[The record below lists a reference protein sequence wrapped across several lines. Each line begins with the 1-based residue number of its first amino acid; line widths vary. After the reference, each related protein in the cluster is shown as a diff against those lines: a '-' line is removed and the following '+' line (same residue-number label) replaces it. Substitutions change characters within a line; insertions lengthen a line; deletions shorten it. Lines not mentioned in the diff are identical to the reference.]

1 MTENDQCAHGC
12 AHGCAHDQCAHLN
25 KLLHKEEIEESFFSP
40 SV

>member
-1 MTENDQCAHGC
+1 MTENDQCAQGY
-12 AHGCAHDQCAHLN
+12 LN